1 MSDNRPPPPQSLPM
15 PPLRWLRKPKKLL
28 VLDLNGLLFWRVRKG
43 EVDLASL
50 PCAPDATVGQFHI
63 FRRPNAQEF
72 LTWCS
77 QHFAIAVWST
87 AQAKNVQPM
96 VDLAF
101 AGLPPPMAILDQ
113 SHCTHAGEA
122 HPDDISG
129 TRRLM
134 LKELSRLWSMGA
146 WAAPF
151 GPSNTLL
158 VDDSPYKVVANPAH
172 TAIHPTEWQGPT
184 DPDPA
189 SHGALS
195 PKGALRRVLAV
206 VADAEDVRL
215 AVGRLFAEEKAVEG
229 FTRTSDC
236 EILRSLRERRPAWRQ
251 SMASVGSSS
260 VVMSTSPPPTTTTQ
274 PQPLDADLGAALMR
288 MLGIRNTS

>member
-1 MSDNRPPPPQSLPM
+1 M

-72 LTWCS
+72 LAWCS

-113 SHCTHAGEA
+113 SHCTDAGEA

-172 TAIHPTEWQGPT
+172 TAIHPTEWQGPA

-195 PKGALRRVLAV
+195 PKGALRL
-206 VADAEDVRL
+206 
-215 AVGRLFAEEKAVEG
+215 
-229 FTRTSDC
+229 
-236 EILRSLRERRPAWRQ
+236 PN
-251 SMASVGSSS
+251 
-260 VVMSTSPPPTTTTQ
+260 
-274 PQPLDADLGAALMR
+274 ALMPPL
-288 MLGIRNTS
+288 MIADCIRNRSRCSFKLEWHQSPSPNKFHLSSLHSKSYVFKIVI

>member
-1 MSDNRPPPPQSLPM
+1 
-15 PPLRWLRKPKKLL
+15 
-28 VLDLNGLLFWRVRKG
+28 
-43 EVDLASL
+43 
-50 PCAPDATVGQFHI
+50 
-63 FRRPNAQEF
+63 
-72 LTWCS
+72 
-77 QHFAIAVWST
+77 
-87 AQAKNVQPM
+87 
-96 VDLAF
+96 
-101 AGLPPPMAILDQ
+101 MAILDQ
-113 SHCTHAGEA
+113 SHCTDAGEA

-195 PKGALRRVLAV
+195 PKGALRRVLAA

-236 EILRSLRERRPAWRQ
+236 EILHTLRERRPAWRP

-260 VVMSTSPPPTTTTQ
+260 VVMSTSRPPTTTQ

>member
-1 MSDNRPPPPQSLPM
+1 
-15 PPLRWLRKPKKLL
+15 
-28 VLDLNGLLFWRVRKG
+28 
-43 EVDLASL
+43 
-50 PCAPDATVGQFHI
+50 
-63 FRRPNAQEF
+63 
-72 LTWCS
+72 
-77 QHFAIAVWST
+77 
-87 AQAKNVQPM
+87 M

-113 SHCTHAGEA
+113 SHCTDAGEA

-195 PKGALRRVLAV
+195 PKGALRRVLAA

-236 EILRSLRERRPAWRQ
+236 EILRALRERRPAWRP

-260 VVMSTSPPPTTTTQ
+260 VVTSASPPPTTTQ

>member
-63 FRRPNAQEF
+63 FRRPNAPEF
-72 LTWCS
+72 LAWCS

-113 SHCTHAGEA
+113 SHCTDAGEA

-195 PKGALRRVLAV
+195 SKGALRRVLAAAAA
-206 VADAEDVRL
+206 ADDDAATTARRGARHGSWRRAHAYARHSEHVL
-215 AVGRLFAEEKAVEG
+215 
-229 FTRTSDC
+229 RTSR
-236 EILRSLRERRPAWRQ
+236 LL
-251 SMASVGSSS
+251 
-260 VVMSTSPPPTTTTQ
+260 
-274 PQPLDADLGAALMR
+274 
-288 MLGIRNTS
+288 